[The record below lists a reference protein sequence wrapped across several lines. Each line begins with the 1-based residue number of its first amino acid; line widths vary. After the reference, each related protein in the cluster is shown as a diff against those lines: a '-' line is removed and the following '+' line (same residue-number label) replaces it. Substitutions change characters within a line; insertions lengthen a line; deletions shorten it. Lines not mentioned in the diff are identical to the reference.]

1 MYNRLYILQC
11 IVYYTSHHPIKE
23 RTMPRIV
30 GKLTI
35 QNSIQELRIKKNLTQ
50 QDLAEAV
57 DVTRAT
63 IIALEKGSYNP
74 SLELAFR
81 LAKFFKTSIEKIFY
95 ETGARRE

>member
-1 MYNRLYILQC
+1 
-11 IVYYTSHHPIKE
+11 
-23 RTMPRIV
+23 MPRIE

-35 QNSIQELRIKKNLTQ
+35 NNRIQELRATKGLTQ

-74 SLELAFR
+74 SLELSFR
-81 LAKFFKTSIEKIFY
+81 LAKFFKTGIEEIFF
-95 ETGARRE
+95 EKGARRE

>member
-1 MYNRLYILQC
+1 
-11 IVYYTSHHPIKE
+11 
-23 RTMPRIV
+23 MPRIE
-30 GKLTI
+30 GKI
-35 QNSIQELRIKKNLTQ
+35 NISNRIYDLRCEINITQ

-81 LAKFFKTSIEKIFY
+81 LSKFFKTNINEIFY
-95 ETGARRE
+95 EKGARRE

>member
-1 MYNRLYILQC
+1 
-11 IVYYTSHHPIKE
+11 
-23 RTMPRIV
+23 MPRLE

-35 QNSIQELRIKKNLTQ
+35 NNRIPELRAEKSLTQ
-50 QDLAEAV
+50 QELADAV

-81 LAKFFKTSIEKIFY
+81 LAKFFKTGIEKIFY
-95 ETGARRE
+95 EKGGR

>member
-1 MYNRLYILQC
+1 
-11 IVYYTSHHPIKE
+11 
-23 RTMPRIV
+23 MPRIV

-35 QNSIQELRIKKNLTQ
+35 YNCIQELRLEKNMTQ

-81 LAKFFKTSIEKIFY
+81 LAKFFEIDIEEIFY
-95 ETGARRE
+95 ERGSRRE

>member
-1 MYNRLYILQC
+1 
-11 IVYYTSHHPIKE
+11 
-23 RTMPRIV
+23 MPRII

-35 QNSIQELRIKKNLTQ
+35 NNSIQELRSKKNLTQ
-50 QDLAEAV
+50 QDLADAV

-81 LAKFFKTSIEKIFY
+81 IARFFKTTIENIFY
-95 ETGARRE
+95 ESGGKRE

>member
-1 MYNRLYILQC
+1 
-11 IVYYTSHHPIKE
+11 
-23 RTMPRIV
+23 MPRIV

-35 QNSIQELRIKKNLTQ
+35 YNRIQELRYEKNITQ
-50 QDLAEAV
+50 QDLADAV

-81 LAKFFKTSIEKIFY
+81 LAKFFKMDIEEIFY
-95 ETGARRE
+95 ERGMRRE